1 MSLRQR
7 IRSVR
12 NLSLLVLAGVMAAGC
27 AIREPQAITDL
38 NQAREAIATA
48 KQASAAERFPDD
60 FAALEK
66 RFLQARGT
74 FYACQ
79 DDEASR
85 LARTLI
91 ADANS
96 LATRRAE
103 MPQAAPPPPPPN
115 QAPRAAFTAPAEAN
129 VNTLVSFRADE
140 SSDPDPG
147 DKLTYTWDFGDG
159 TTSEFTFPVAT
170 HRYANIGNYTVR
182 LTVDDG
188 RGGTDTTSRGIQVV
202 SLQAI
207 QSDVLFDFDRATLKP
222 AAEQVLGEVVKQLQ
236 DNPNYQV
243 TLVGHTDWIGTEQYN
258 MGLSK
263 RRAEA
268 VQAYLISRGI
278 AKERITTRWQ
288 GESQPVAPNNTA
300 EGRAQNRRTD
310 ITVRPPNAQ

>member
-12 NLSLLVLAGVMAAGC
+12 NLSLLVLAGVMATGC
-27 AIREPQAITDL
+27 VIRDPQAITDL
-38 NQAREAIATA
+38 NQARDAIAAA
-48 KQASAAERFPDD
+48 KKASAAERFPDD

-85 LARTLI
+85 LAQALI

-103 MPQAAPPPPPPN
+103 VPQVAPPPPAPN
-115 QAPRAAFTAPAEAN
+115 QAPRAAFTAPAEGN
-129 VNTLVSFRADE
+129 VNTLLTFRADE
-140 SSDPDPG
+140 SSDPDG
-147 DKLTYTWDFGDG
+147 DKLTYTWDYGDG
-159 TTSEFTFPVAT
+159 TTSKFTFPVAT
-170 HRYANIGNYTVR
+170 HRYENIGNYTVR

-188 RGGTDTTSRGIQVV
+188 RGGTDATSRALQIV
-202 SLQAI
+202 SLQVI
-207 QSDVLFDFDRATLKP
+207 HSDVLFDFDKATLKP
-222 AAEQVLGEVVKQLQ
+222 AAEQVLEGIIQQLQ
-236 DNPNYQV
+236 ANPNYQV

-268 VQAYLISRGI
+268 VQAYLIARGI
-278 AKERITTRWQ
+278 AKERITTMWQ